1 MQNRW
6 IPLEGAVNVRDLGGL
21 PTGDGGVTRFG
32 RVLRSDNLQDL
43 TEADVT
49 LLAGTIGIGHVLDLR
64 TEAEV
69 QKEGPGPLKRAG
81 VVHHHLSLFSVED
94 DPEEVDVDAVLPWQK
109 RDAQEVKGDRSVA
122 AYQGYL
128 RDRADSVIAALRVM
142 AHAEGGSIVHCAA
155 GKDRTGVIAALAL
168 SAVGVTRD
176 AVIAD
181 YALTSERLDAILRR
195 LLASDTYRQSLSGRP
210 KETHEP
216 RVDVMARFLADLDAA
231 HGGPLPWL
239 TAHGWTPAD
248 TKALNSQLVS

>member
-21 PTGDGGVTRFG
+21 PTEDGGATRFG

-69 QKEGPGPLKRAG
+69 QREGPGPLKRAG
-81 VVHHHLSLFSVED
+81 VAHHHLSLFSTSD
-94 DPEEVDVDAVLPWQK
+94 DPKEVDVDAVLPWQK
-109 RDAQEVKGDRSVA
+109 RDARETSGDRSVA

-128 RDRADSVIAALRVM
+128 SDRADSVVAALRVM
-142 AHAEGGSIVHCAA
+142 AHEEGGSIVHCAA

-168 SAVGVTRD
+168 SAVGVTRA
-176 AVIAD
+176 AVVAD

-195 LLASDTYRQSLSGRP
+195 LLASDTYRQSLSGRA

-216 RVDVMARFLADLDAA
+216 RSDVMERFLSGLDTS

-239 TAHGWTPAD
+239 NAHGWTPTD
-248 TKALNSQLVS
+248 TKALRDRLLA